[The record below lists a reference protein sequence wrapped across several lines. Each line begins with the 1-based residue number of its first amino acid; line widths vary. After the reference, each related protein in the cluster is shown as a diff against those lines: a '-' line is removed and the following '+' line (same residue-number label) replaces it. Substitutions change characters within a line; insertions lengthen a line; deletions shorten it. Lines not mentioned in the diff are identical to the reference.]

1 MPSWDEEQ
9 RARVAQ
15 ETAAGKKIMGAAL
28 STQTREQ
35 LLDATCLW
43 WWRFTEQAKIN
54 AALEAAKQSA
64 EVARDAAEAELRQL
78 TPSTP
83 PSKRRRRRIRTTQ
96 QALRAITETTDRI
109 LAGEIDPLQARAA
122 IYALQTCLVAMKM
135 LKPGNAGTV
144 PELHAMDDEQG

>member
-15 ETAAGKKIMGAAL
+15 ETAAEKIMGAAL
-28 STQTREQ
+28 STQTHEQ
-35 LLDATCLW
+35 LLEATCLW
-43 WWRFTEQAKIN
+43 WWRFTEQTKIS
-54 AALEAAKQSA
+54 AALEAARQSA
-64 EVARDAAEAELRQL
+64 EAARDAAAAELRQL

-83 PSKRRRRRIRTTQ
+83 KKRRRRRIRTTQ

-144 PELHAMDDEQG
+144 PELHATDDEQG